1 MGKENLYLMCS
12 IPLHGCI
19 PNSKRAHLSRFAP
32 DSNRKAWLNVM
43 LTSLHSPSLQL
54 TLVTSNAFFI
64 SLLPAGHIV
73 YCSDCDQL
81 KYGLMGTGELYLWA
95 TCFQMFQVI

>member
-1 MGKENLYLMCS
+1 MGKEYLYLTYS
-12 IPLHGCI
+12 IPFHGCI
-19 PNSKRAHLSRFAP
+19 PNSKRQYLFTFAP

-64 SLLPAGHIV
+64 SLLLADHIV

-81 KYGLMGTGELYLWA
+81 KYGLMDVRQL
-95 TCFQMFQVI
+95 